1 MPNSNNLSNDICI
14 LICSYD
20 GAEDLWLPL
29 SETYKNFWP
38 DCPFKIY
45 LGTNEKTPSIE
56 PFIPLKI
63 GSETS
68 WSDNIIKCI
77 EKIDQ
82 EYILM
87 IFDDIFLYKEIDTKK
102 VIYFSEL
109 AVENNWS
116 CLRLSPLPKYDY
128 KILKGIGRIHEDRLY
143 RTATVW
149 SLFKKEVLKDLLKA
163 EESAWDFEIYGS
175 ERSNKYSD
183 FYSVDTTVLPYL
195 NGVVKGKWVR
205 KVYKYLY
212 KEGFSVSSKNIKIMT
227 IKEDIYYQYVRLRS
241 WIFRKIIPNY
251 FQHRI
256 RKFFLN

>member
-1 MPNSNNLSNDICI
+1 MPDSNNQSTNICI

-29 SETYKNFWP
+29 SETYKDFWP

-45 LGTNEKTPSIE
+45 LGTNFKTPELE
-56 PFIPLKI
+56 PFTPLEI
-63 GSETS
+63 GNEIS
-68 WSDNIIKCI
+68 WSDNILKCI
-77 EKIDQ
+77 ERIDQ

-87 IFDDIFLYKEIDTKK
+87 IFDDIFLYKEIETDK
-102 VIYFSEL
+102 VIHLSEL
-109 AVENNWS
+109 AVEKNWS

-128 KILKGIGRIHEDRLY
+128 EISKGIGRIEENRLY

-205 KVYKYLY
+205 RVYKYLD
-212 KEGFSVSSKNIKIMT
+212 KEGFSVSSKNINIMT
-227 IKEDIYYQYVRLRS
+227 INEDIYYQFVRLRS

-251 FQHRI
+251 LQLKI
-256 RKFFLN
+256 RKKFLN